1 MERWEIINK
10 TKQGQNSKTEMRMN
24 LFINAI
30 FSLVVFSHSGGCGH
44 DGHRR
49 EGDDR
54 VQHCAQVPQG
64 SMINLSREEA
74 CGGEGVNNL
83 WCICV

>member
-1 MERWEIINK
+1 MERWEITK
-10 TKQGQNSKTEMRMN
+10 TRPKFKNRNMN
-24 LFINAI
+24 FFIYI
-30 FSLVVFSHSGGCGH
+30 ICSHSGGCGH

-49 EGDDR
+49 EGDDG